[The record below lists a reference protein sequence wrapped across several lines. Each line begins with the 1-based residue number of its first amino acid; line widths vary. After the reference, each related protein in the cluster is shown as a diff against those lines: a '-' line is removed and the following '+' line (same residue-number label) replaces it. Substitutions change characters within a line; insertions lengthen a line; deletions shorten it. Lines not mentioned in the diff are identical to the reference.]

1 MKKKKR
7 KNNIIYSRVIILV
20 SLLLFC
26 VMIGRTIQLGLS
38 TEVDG
43 TNLQELASK
52 RTTRTTTISAKRG
65 TIYSSSG
72 DVLAQ
77 NVSSYKLLAYLDP
90 ERTTNPDKPQHVV
103 DKEDTARK
111 LATVLNMTYEDI
123 LYRLNKDKDGLKQT
137 YFGTAGK
144 NLNELTKKKIEDLN
158 LPGLDFEESFKRYYP
173 KGQFA
178 SYVLGYAKA
187 ESEEEPVIK
196 GEMGI
201 EKQYD
206 SILKGEDGYVTY
218 QKDLRGYKIPNTPT
232 YTKDAVQGK
241 IFI

>member
-26 VMIGRTIQLGLS
+26 VMIGRTIQLGMFS
-38 TEVDG
+38 EIDG
-43 TNLQELASK
+43 TNLKELASK

-65 TIYSSSG
+65 SIYSSSG

-77 NVSSYKLLAYLDP
+77 NVSSYKLFAYLDS
-90 ERTTNPDKPQHVV
+90 ERTTNPEKPQHVV

-123 LYRLNKDKDGLKQT
+123 MYRLNKDQEGLKQT

-158 LPGLDFEESFKRYYP
+158 LPGLDFEESF
-173 KGQFA
+173 
-178 SYVLGYAKA
+178 
-187 ESEEEPVIK
+187 
-196 GEMGI
+196 
-201 EKQYD
+201 
-206 SILKGEDGYVTY
+206 
-218 QKDLRGYKIPNTPT
+218 
-232 YTKDAVQGK
+232 
-241 IFI
+241 

>member
-65 TIYSSSG
+65 SIYSSSG

-77 NVSSYKLLAYLDP
+77 NVSSY
-90 ERTTNPDKPQHVV
+90 
-103 DKEDTARK
+103 
-111 LATVLNMTYEDI
+111 
-123 LYRLNKDKDGLKQT
+123 
-137 YFGTAGK
+137 
-144 NLNELTKKKIEDLN
+144 
-158 LPGLDFEESFKRYYP
+158 
-173 KGQFA
+173 
-178 SYVLGYAKA
+178 
-187 ESEEEPVIK
+187 
-196 GEMGI
+196 
-201 EKQYD
+201 
-206 SILKGEDGYVTY
+206 
-218 QKDLRGYKIPNTPT
+218 
-232 YTKDAVQGK
+232 
-241 IFI
+241 

>member
-38 TEVDG
+38 TEVDR

-90 ERTTNPDKPQHVV
+90 ERTTNSDKPQHVV

-178 SYVLGYAKA
+178 SYILGYAKA
-187 ESEEEPVIK
+187 ESEENPVIK

-201 EKQYD
+201 E
-206 SILKGEDGYVTY
+206 SNMMLFLKEKMGMLLI
-218 QKDLRGYKIPNTPT
+218 KRI
-232 YTKDAVQGK
+232 
-241 IFI
+241 